1 MVRIFF
7 KNMQSEEKSF
17 CRKLYTKFTNWSS
30 TPCGVLTLISCGVIA
45 VIMICAMVPSSYY
58 GLEYDDYGLHRD
70 KLYNKVD
77 YDRVYDNGYYFL
89 GLNQEF
95 IKFPRTYL
103 YEQFSS
109 DLNTTLPVFSAD
121 GLEFGFQCTYQWR
134 INKAFIP
141 EIHRNFRLAY
151 RQQVNNRVISTIKN
165 IAISFTTE
173 EFVTKRALV
182 DDIITAAIGRAVAAL
197 GFEIPDDKFQFA
209 KPILPDNIR
218 VKSLQKVV
226 QLINNDVQTL
236 VQQWQLVLQETGVQ
250 VNLVLSNAT
259 RVVNQAYSTNARIIA
274 EANAQ
279 AFNIVNSAEQNGLEM
294 LFRGMNITDATT
306 MAALRRVIA
315 IESNPTANIYFGL
328 NPSTVLNV

>member
-1 MVRIFF
+1 MYFQT
-7 KNMQSEEKSF
+7 MQSEEKTF
-17 CRKLYTKFTNWSS
+17 CQKLRVKFTKWVS
-30 TPCGVLTLISCGVIA
+30 TPCGVLTLTSVCVIA
-45 VIMICAMVPSSYY
+45 VAMICAMVPSSYY
-58 GLEYDDYGLHRD
+58 ALEYDDYGLHRD

-77 YDRVYDNGYYFL
+77 YNRVYDNGYYFL

-103 YEQFSS
+103 YEQFSA
-109 DLNTTLPVFSAD
+109 DLNSTLPVFSAD

-134 INKAFIP
+134 INKEFIP

-151 RQQVNNRVISTIKN
+151 RQQVNNRVISAIKN
-165 IAISFTTE
+165 VAISFTTE

-182 DDIITAAIGRAVAAL
+182 DDVITVAIGRAVASL

-250 VNLVLSNAT
+250 TNLILSNAT
-259 RVVNQAYSTNARIIA
+259 KVVNQAYSTNSRIIA

-279 AFNIVNSAEQNGLEM
+279 AFNIVNSAEQTGLEL
-294 LFRGMNITDATT
+294 LFKGMNITDTET
-306 MAALRRVIA
+306 MALLRQVIA
-315 IESNPTANIYFGL
+315 IEGNPTASIYFGV
-328 NPSTVLNV
+328 NPSSVLRI